1 MFDSNDYTPKYIQ
14 IKNYI
19 INKIET
25 GEFAVGDKIPSEIEL
40 SNIFNVSRIT
50 VNSAIKELVTAGI
63 IDRMQGK
70 GSFVKNLNPDS
81 TNTSMAF
88 SNNIKLSEIYNDA
101 KNHKFIRKNIMEP
114 DEKLKNKF
122 KLNDNEF
129 IYEIVRLMYENDM
142 PASIDY
148 SYIPMKLL
156 DNHNF
161 DIDIEVLEN
170 NYIHHY
176 LKGNLNK
183 NPKYIII
190 YINTKVLSN
199 FELSLLNAKDSD
211 SFTIWD
217 TDVLDENKA
226 VISSTTTLAKTN
238 SGRPFLTF
246 EI

>member
-1 MFDSNDYTPKYIQ
+1 MSDSYDYTPKYIQ
-14 IKNYI
+14 IKNFI
-19 INKIET
+19 INKIESGDFT
-25 GEFAVGDKIPSEIEL
+25 FGDKIPSEIEL

-50 VNSAIKELVTAGI
+50 VNSAIKELVAEGI
-63 IDRMQGK
+63 IDRIQGK
-70 GSFVKNLNPDS
+70 GSFVKNLNS
-81 TNTSMAF
+81 KNTNTSMAF
-88 SNNIKLSEIYNDA
+88 LNNIKLSEIYNDT
-101 KNHKFIRKNIMEP
+101 KKHKFIKKNIMEP

-122 KLNDNEF
+122 KLKDNEF
-129 IYEIVRLMYENDM
+129 IYEIVRLMYENDI
-142 PASIDY
+142 PNSIDY

-156 DNHNF
+156 DNH
-161 DIDIEVLEN
+161 DIDINVLEN

-183 NPKYIII
+183 NPKYINI

-217 TDVLDENKA
+217 TDVLDENKW
-226 VISSTTTLAKTN
+226 VISSTTTLTKSN
-238 SGRPFLTF
+238 CNKPFLTF